1 MGYKVPISVL
11 EGFKKALENSNKVL
25 TEVAAKSASNGKE
38 DKIVKQMKAN
48 DKQIKLIEDEFYI
61 GKKSDIVFIKNT
73 CFIKNNLVPL

>member
-1 MGYKVPISVL
+1 M
-11 EGFKKALENSNKVL
+11 L

-38 DKIVKQMKAN
+38 DKIVKQIKAN

>member
-1 MGYKVPISVL
+1 
-11 EGFKKALENSNKVL
+11 VL

-38 DKIVKQMKAN
+38 DKIVKQIKAN